1 MHFLYKWL
9 IFSMSN
15 FTTFFGLVF
24 YDCIFAK
31 KALFCQFG
39 FSSIN
44 HQSAMHDEGLEE

>member
-9 IFSMSN
+9 ILSICN

-24 YDCIFAK
+24 YALVFAK
-31 KALFCQFG
+31 NVLVCQLG

>member
-1 MHFLYKWL
+1 MHFLYKSL
-9 IFSMSN
+9 ILSTCN

-24 YDCIFAK
+24 YALVFAK

-44 HQSAMHDEGLEE
+44 QQSAMHDEGLEE

>member
-9 IFSMSN
+9 ILSICN

-24 YDCIFAK
+24 YAGIFAK

-44 HQSAMHDEGLEE
+44 QQSAMHDEGLEE

>member
-1 MHFLYKWL
+1 MHFLYKLL

-24 YDCIFAK
+24 YACIFAK

-44 HQSAMHDEGLEE
+44 QQSAMHDESLEE